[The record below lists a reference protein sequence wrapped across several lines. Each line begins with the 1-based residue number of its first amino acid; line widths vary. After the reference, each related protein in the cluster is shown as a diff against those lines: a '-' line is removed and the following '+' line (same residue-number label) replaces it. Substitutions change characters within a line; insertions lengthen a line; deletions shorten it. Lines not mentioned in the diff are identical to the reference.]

1 MTDRVGKICKQ
12 LSIGLCNEQLANG
25 PDVSGQLV

>member
-1 MTDRVGKICKQ
+1 MTDRLGIICKQ

-25 PDVSGQLV
+25 NLQLV

>member
-25 PDVSGQLV
+25 NLQLV